1 MNHAEVKS
9 FLRNFIPFFITLE
22 FLTGIIFYK
31 EYQNEVKNL
40 EQTIAYNMDICNFNM
55 DDAQYACLDYS
66 IEFFNEEKQTYTLK
80 FLEDQHEAPST
91 SYKKSSLFYKYYPVP
106 NVDDLHLKISYP
118 ASLYQT
124 KIATF
129 KNQRV
134 QEFIFSSLGVLLLTV
149 IFSLYSLAPLRHAF
163 KLTEEFIKDILHDF
177 NTPISS
183 LLLNVKT
190 LPKTKESYDKINRI
204 EQSINTVLSLQE
216 NLKSYLKQHP
226 KQKERFELCKLAEEH
241 VKSLE
246 NLYPNLT
253 FIIRGK
259 PLWLYSNQAS
269 MSRILDN
276 LLNNASKYNQLN
288 GEVNVQVERDSIT
301 IADTGK
307 GIKHAD
313 KIFDRFYKEHER
325 GLGIGLHIVK
335 KLCDELG
342 INIKVHS
349 KVDQGTTFVLTFA
362 RV

>member
-1 MNHAEVKS
+1 LNRVEVRS
-9 FLRNFIPFFITLE
+9 FLRNFIPFLLTLE

-40 EQTIAYNMDICNFNM
+40 EQTIHYNMDICNFNT

-66 IEFFNEEKQTYTLK
+66 IEFFNEKKQIFTMK
-80 FLEDQHEAPST
+80 FLREQGEKPEI
-91 SYKKSSLFYKYYPVP
+91 SYHKNNLFYKYYPIP
-106 NVDDLHLKISYP
+106 NVKNLHLKISYP

-124 KIATF
+124 KIAIF
-129 KNQRV
+129 KSNRV
-134 QEFIFSSLGVLLLTV
+134 DEFVLASLGVLVLSLL
-149 IFSLYSLAPLRHAF
+149 FSLYSLAPLRHAF
-163 KLTEEFIKDILHDF
+163 KLTQEFIKDILHDF

-183 LLLNVKT
+183 LLLNIKT
-190 LPKTKESYDKINRI
+190 LPKTKENYDKINRI
-204 EQSINTVLSLQE
+204 EQSLNTILALQE
-216 NLKSYLKQHP
+216 NLKSYLNQHP
-226 KQKERFELCKLAEEH
+226 KQKERFELFKLVEER

-253 FIIRGK
+253 FIIQGE
-259 PLWLYSNQAS
+259 PLSLYTNQPS

-276 LLNNASKYNQLN
+276 LLNNAAKYNQVN
-288 GEVNVQVERDSIT
+288 GEVSVEIKTDSIT

-342 INIKVHS
+342 INIKVYS
-349 KVDQGTTFVLTFA
+349 KVDKGTTFTLIFP
-362 RV
+362 